1 MTDPWRR
8 AVASTFSVGSPI
20 PKQPGYEA
28 AVRPTPTYLLA
39 VLDSQSKLA
48 SVAVVS
54 TPPGAV
60 PSTILVVA
68 LESISEI
75 EGSAPV
81 ALSLAYEQGGL
92 DALTKAAESALG
104 FGFADEFQLSSSGFA
119 EMLPRRSP
127 CSTRTR
133 STDRQRMGNGRSCTA
148 LGLFKFPPKR
158 PPSSCRCSPK
168 ASPPTTAS
176 IVTPCSGRRSPRLSR
191 GTWRSRGCCGLGGC
205 CGARKDRPA
214 CLGIGDAPA
223 QTATSLAGAN
233 TSGGVNIGLVPGGQ
247 RQPRCQPP
255 RANRVLG
262 PLLRP
267 EYRSYPG
274 SKNGSTSE
282 EDDSAA
288 QEALASAFDGELR
301 SEAVPLTEIPL
312 PTPSWGNRCRST
324 ESTKPHSTR
333 CCRR

>member
-1 MTDPWRR
+1 MRIYGAATLLFVLAIGYLAWNGYDRSLAQSGGVDVFSGITD
-8 AVASTFSVGSPI
+8 

-119 EMLPRRSP
+119 EMLPPTISLLNPDTIYRP
-127 CSTRTR
+127 TA
-133 STDRQRMGNGRSCTA
+133 DGQRE
-148 LGLFKFPPKR
+148 
-158 PPSSCRCSPK
+158 
-168 ASPPTTAS
+168 
-176 IVTPCSGRRSPRLSR
+176 IVYSAGPIQVSAEAAAEFLSLQSEGESAYNRFNRDAVFWSAIAKTVSGDVAVS
-191 GTWRSRGCCGLGGC
+191 GGAAVS
-205 CGARKDRPA
+205 GVLRARKDRPA
-214 CLGIGDAPA
+214 RRG
-223 QTATSLAGAN
+223 LAM
-233 TSGGVNIGLVPGGQ
+233 
-247 RQPRCQPP
+247 RQPRRQRPW
-255 RANRVLG
+255 RARTPV
-262 PLLRP
+262 
-267 EYRSYPG
+267 
-274 SKNGSTSE
+274 
-282 EDDSAA
+282 
-288 QEALASAFDGELR
+288 EA
-301 SEAVPLTEIPL
+301 
-312 PTPSWGNRCRST
+312 
-324 ESTKPHSTR
+324 
-333 CCRR
+333 